1 MDRTRRSIPLERW
14 VGATVLLCRSNGKTT
29 PCSFCPVELA
39 VSVMPFTQPRLLSR
53 NSLGS
58 DTEWKMSPSS
68 PSSSSSSSSS
78 SSCFDIC
85 LAERRGELLPP
96 SLAKSVSSREHLYS
110 LAELPVLLTEVW
122 LISLEVS
129 EIDESV
135 ESTSSSPSFS
145 TLLHEVFLVTIS
157 VATSAKGVSSF
168 VETGTAEIQRIFES
182 LMVMLVTR

>member
-1 MDRTRRSIPLERW
+1 MDRTRRNTPLGRW

-29 PCSFCPVELA
+29 SCSFCPVELA
-39 VSVMPFTQPRLLSR
+39 VPVIPFTQPRLLSR
-53 NSLGS
+53 DSLGS

-68 PSSSSSSSSS
+68 PSSSSSSS

-96 SLAKSVSSREHLYS
+96 SSLAKSVSSREHLYS

-122 LISLEVS
+122 LTSLEVS

-145 TLLHEVFLVTIS
+145 TLLHEAIS
-157 VATSAKGVSSF
+157 VATSAKDVSSC
-168 VETGTAEIQRIFES
+168 VETGTTAIQRIFES